1 MTTSLNELAKEFHV
15 FYQKISDIY
24 HSKKTPVDK
33 WNNIALYIHTNSKIV
48 IQIFKAVK
56 INDSRKNIKFDYN
69 ISLSQL
75 EKQIITEADLM
86 VKISTIILIMHHIIY
101 ELLSTEGNYY
111 FLLEGQQE
119 MQVLPKPINYYINIS
134 IKTEQNIY
142 FYAYILLYALESLF
156 NKHFYLGIDFEYTN
170 KKIQLAQLNFEHNVA
185 LQSIIMMVNP
195 TELEPI
201 MMNDFVELIICNKY
215 IKKILHGSDSLDIPY
230 MYNHML
236 QDDSKK
242 IRRFTRTLID
252 TRFLCEYYKL
262 TRDEVSDS
270 RCSIYDEDPTR
281 SAIYYF
287 KVISDEQQKKLTE
300 LLQSMPAPHDIQWN
314 IHKMPKSQTLYAQ
327 YDVFYLKWFYY
338 KMIHNATLD
347 DQTAHGK
354 KAIIELYK
362 NVLNEITRFVYL
374 ERNEITMLMTVCKQD
389 VDPLNN
395 YFIRKSDSILKMIDI
410 FNKVS
415 IDLESSNPKVS
426 INKLTKVNHFKVPV
440 MTLIKRLVYGFVSQK
455 CRIQKDKTSIWNE
468 KMDNNFIFDF
478 LDKMNYSYLFKMFK
492 ELSITIESRVR
503 EICQSK

>member
-1 MTTSLNELAKEFHV
+1 MTTSINETVNEFHI

-24 HSKKTPVDK
+24 HSKKMPTDK
-33 WNNIALYIHTNSKIV
+33 WTDIAQYMRENGKIV
-48 IQIFKAVK
+48 TKIFKTVK
-56 INDSRKNIKFDYN
+56 KHDAKKNIRLDYDL
-69 ISLSQL
+69 SLSQL
-75 EKQIITEADLM
+75 EKQISTEANAM
-86 VKISTIILIMHHIIY
+86 VKISIIILSMHHIIY
-101 ELLSTEGNYY
+101 KLLSTEGNYN
-111 FLLEGQQE
+111 FFLEGQQE
-119 MQVLPKPINYYINIS
+119 MQILPKPIKYYINVS
-134 IKTEQNIY
+134 IKIEQNIY

-170 KKIQLAQLNFEHNVA
+170 KKIQLAQLNFEHNIA

-195 TELEPI
+195 SELESI
-201 MMNDFVELIICNKY
+201 MMDDFIELIICNKY

-236 QDDSKK
+236 QGDSKK

-287 KVISDEQQKKLTE
+287 KVISDEQQNKLTE
-300 LLQSMPAPHDIQWN
+300 LLQSMPAPHDIIWN
-314 IHKMPKSQTLYAQ
+314 IHKMPKSQILYAQ

-338 KMIHNATLD
+338 KMIHDATLD
-347 DQTAHGK
+347 DQTALGK

-374 ERNEITMLMTVCKQD
+374 ERNEITMLMTKCKQD

-395 YFIRKSDSILKMIDI
+395 YFIRKSNGILKMIDI

-415 IDLESSNPKVS
+415 VDLESNNPNVS

-440 MTLIKRLVYGFVSQK
+440 MTLIKRLVYGFVSEK
-455 CRIQKDKTSIWNE
+455 CRVQKDKMTVWNE
-468 KMDNNFIFDF
+468 KLDNKFIFDF
-478 LDKMNYSYLFKMFK
+478 LDTMNYTYLLKMFK
-492 ELSITIESRVR
+492 ELSITLETRVR